1 MAGSGRCGEPVP
13 GAAGVGLPGGR
24 AADLAG
30 LSGWALLEEVVR
42 QQLPW
47 LSAPAPGRPGGCDVC
62 WQPLR
67 AASRCYPCNEQAE
80 WLPGLVADAV
90 VPVCFA
96 PKGGLHAQNLWLYKS
111 ARPGAKEA
119 RLALLALLAVFLRD
133 HGPCVR
139 AAAGMAGP
147 THLAVVP
154 SGRGRPGPHPLR
166 ALAGP
171 LTGLPWA
178 ELAAARAGDP
188 AGRIADPGRF
198 LAAPL
203 PGARVVLLDDT
214 WTTGASAQS
223 AAAALR
229 LAGAQSVAV
238 IVLGRHLLPEPGPPE
253 PGLPAFEM
261 GRCAVHQCPAS
272 AGRPG
277 Q

>member
-1 MAGSGRCGEPVP
+1 MTSSEG
-13 GAAGVGLPGGR
+13 GA
-24 AADLAG
+24 LAG
-30 LSGWALLEEVVR
+30 LSGWALLEETVR
-42 QQLPW
+42 GQAPW
-47 LSAPAPGRPGGCDVC
+47 LTAPVPGAGGCGVC
-62 WQPLR
+62 RQPLR
-67 AASRCYPCNEQAE
+67 VASRCYLCREQAE
-80 WLPGLVADAV
+80 SLPGLVADAV

-111 ARPGAKEA
+111 SRPGAEAA

-133 HGPCVR
+133 HAACVW
-139 AAAGMAGP
+139 AAAGIAGP

-154 SGRGRPGPHPLR
+154 SGRGRPGRHPLR

-178 ELAAARAGDP
+178 ELTAAGPLDP
-188 AGRIADPGRF
+188 AGRLADPGRYR
-198 LAAPL
+198 AAPL

-238 IVLGRHLLPEPGPPE
+238 IVLGRHLPPE

-261 GRCAVHQCPAS
+261 GRCAVHRCPAP
-272 AGRPG
+272 ADRPG